1 MYHFMLHGLTC
12 HCDSAV
18 ELRTVS
24 EMLAKERAMEQSA
37 APKDGV
43 KRAPIR
49 IIAEIAG
56 QLGKPMEWWTSEAE
70 GPLKKVKSALESI
83 ANEKAAEL
91 VKKKGQKAAK
101 KAVATKKAKKKRE
114 ARYSV
119 NLSKTPQELKDIPY
133 VKGGITWAVANR
145 IAKKLGRD
153 DIAQMRSDLAQRKK
167 LPK

>member
-1 MYHFMLHGLTC
+1 
-12 HCDSAV
+12 
-18 ELRTVS
+18 
-24 EMLAKERAMEQSA
+24 MLAKEKAMEQVA
-37 APKDGV
+37 APGDVV
-43 KRAPIR
+43 KRTPVR

-56 QLGKPMEWWTSEAE
+56 QLGKPVEWWTSEAE
-70 GPLKKVKSALESI
+70 GPLKKVQHALETI
-83 ANEKAAEL
+83 ADQKAAEL

-101 KAVATKKAKKKRE
+101 KAVATKKKRE

-119 NLSKTPQELKDIPY
+119 NLSKTPQELKNIPY

-153 DIAQMRSDLAQRKK
+153 DIAQVRSDLAQRKK